1 MVIVTPAAQR
11 QLLQLIAAHPEDPVV
26 RLSVKD
32 LDHGRIA
39 FSITLES
46 EPHADDQVQ
55 NLDGMQIAVEGRSAA
70 RLDGITIDYEETL
83 HSDKKRCYCGAK
95 TCRGTINRPT

>member
-32 LDHGRIA
+32 LDHARIA
-39 FSITLES
+39 LSITLES

-70 RLDGITIDYEETL
+70 RLSGITIDYEEPGGFRFLHPQKAGQDTL
-83 HSDKKRCYCGAK
+83 GV
-95 TCRGTINRPT
+95 INLN

>member
-1 MVIVTPAAQR
+1 MIIVTPAAQR
-11 QLLQLIAAHPEDPVV
+11 QLLQLIAAHPEDPLV

-32 LDHGRIA
+32 LDHARIA

-70 RLDGITIDYEETL
+70 RLDGITIDYEEPGGFRFLHPENADQDTL
-83 HSDKKRCYCGAK
+83 GV
-95 TCRGTINRPT
+95 INLN

>member
-1 MVIVTPAAQR
+1 MIIVTPAAQR
-11 QLLQLIAAHPEDPVV
+11 QLLQLIAAHREDPVV

-32 LDHGRIA
+32 LDHARIA

-55 NLDGMQIAVEGRSAA
+55 NLDGMQIAVEARSAA
-70 RLDGITIDYEETL
+70 RLDGITIDYEVPGGFRFLHPQKADQGTL
-83 HSDKKRCYCGAK
+83 GV
-95 TCRGTINRPT
+95 INLN

>member
-1 MVIVTPAAQR
+1 MIIVTPAAQR

-32 LDHGRIA
+32 LDHARIA

-55 NLDGMQIAVEGRSAA
+55 NLHDMQIAVEGRSAA
-70 RLDGITIDYEETL
+70 RLDGITIDYEEPGGFRFLHPQKADQDTL
-83 HSDKKRCYCGAK
+83 GV
-95 TCRGTINRPT
+95 INLN

>member
-1 MVIVTPAAQR
+1 MIIVTPAAQR

-46 EPHADDQVQ
+46 EPHADDEVQ
-55 NLDGMQIAVEGRSAA
+55 NLDGMQMAVEGRSAT
-70 RLDGITIDYEETL
+70 RLDGITVAYEEPGGFRFLHPQKADQDTL
-83 HSDKKRCYCGAK
+83 GV
-95 TCRGTINRPT
+95 INLN